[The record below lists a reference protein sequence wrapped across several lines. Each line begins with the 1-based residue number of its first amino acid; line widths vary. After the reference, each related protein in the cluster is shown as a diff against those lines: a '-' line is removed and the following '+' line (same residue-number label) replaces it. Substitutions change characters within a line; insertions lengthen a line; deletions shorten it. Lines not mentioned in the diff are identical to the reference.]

1 MFLETGEGEFL
12 LYNDRNL
19 AQLSP
24 AVMLKGEIVSD
35 ELWQI
40 AKISKQ
46 NVEKCHPFFFL
57 FIVKFKKRE
66 KLREELLKRAKRN
79 PNLILKKKKSQCLQ
93 IADDA
98 KIKRFILRKTYSIE
112 KAEVITLQHFLLK
125 PKKDQKIRVF
135 SHSVI
140 LSRDSESA
148 SQIVS
153 GKSEGLQET

>member
-19 AQLSP
+19 TQLSP

-57 FIVKFKKRE
+57 FIVKFEKRE
-66 KLREELLKRAKRN
+66 KLREELLKHLSKKEPKSAFE
-79 PNLILKKKKSQCLQ
+79 KKKK
-93 IADDA
+93 
-98 KIKRFILRKTYSIE
+98 
-112 KAEVITLQHFLLK
+112 TLVSL
-125 PKKDQKIRVF
+125 D
-135 SHSVI
+135 
-140 LSRDSESA
+140 SR
-148 SQIVS
+148 
-153 GKSEGLQET
+153 